1 MKNSNETLE
10 IEYFT
15 ETDAEA
21 VRWQKVKK
29 LFEAASALAGNERE
43 SFLQKACDS
52 DRDLH
57 LEVKK
62 LLATFEDAENFLE
75 NPAAA
80 EVASMFERNETPVG
94 IHTTGEAK
102 TGSFVAGTVLASRY
116 RISGLLGRGG
126 MGEVYKAEDIKL
138 SQTVALKFLPDKLQT
153 DPAALER
160 FHAEVRT
167 ARQVSHPNVCR
178 VFDIGEIDGRH
189 FLSME
194 YIDGDDL
201 SSLLRRVGRL
211 SSERAVEISRQL
223 CVGMSAIHKA
233 GILHRD
239 FKPANVIID
248 SKGKARITDFG
259 IAGFEAE
266 ISKDTL
272 RVGTP
277 AYMSPE
283 QITGREVSHKSDIY
297 SLGLV
302 LYEIFTGKQAFS
314 ADSIPE
320 LIRKQQTETPT
331 NPSDFVKDI
340 DPLVEN
346 VIFQCLEKDPA
357 DRPSSALHVAM
368 ALPGGNPLQIALDAG
383 QTPSPEMIAATPKK
397 GALRPNIAL
406 FCLVGFVAMLL
417 LIVYFNGFSRTYSF
431 IPLEKSPEVLAEK
444 AQTMIKSFG
453 YTEKPADIKYRFDFN
468 DAFTKYAAENEAMSD
483 IGARLRTGQPYV
495 MVLTYRQSPQPL
507 EPWYTRRVF
516 FFDPPFNVPGMINV
530 YTDTTGRLIEFSAV
544 PPSTTGRRAE
554 TPPGAPVDWAKFFA
568 EAGLDINKFEKT
580 APVWTPPVVF
590 DERTAWNGVMADF
603 ADIPI
608 RIETAAFEGKPVY
621 FRVVAPW
628 NKPAQELHTIVPDD
642 SWGTFIML
650 GVLTMILVGVISL
663 VWHNVKTGRADLRG
677 TYRIVLFSLAIGLL
691 TSLIQSDHTITAY
704 SEFSI
709 LSSILKDVLYLSVIA
724 GLVYCALEPFVRRW
738 WSEYLISWSRLL
750 AGDFRDPM
758 IGRDIL
764 LGGFIGVLGGMVR
777 HLGNFTKEFG
787 FGEKRVIDSLFM
799 ADATNNLARSMGV
812 LLENVQGSVITALS
826 MLMTILIFYFFTR
839 NKKISMVSFGLLLYL
854 VSFLDGI
861 DHAIDSLVAFI
872 SIFLLLTALNRFGL
886 LAMISFMFFS
896 RIAVVHPMTFDP
908 ANILFPQT
916 IATLVITFGIIAY
929 AAYISIGG
937 QKMWQTKFLEETN

>member
-1 MKNSNETLE
+1 MKNPNETKE
-10 IEYFT
+10 TENFT
-15 ETDAEA
+15 AAGELAE
-21 VRWQKVKK
+21 RWQKVKK
-29 LFEAASALAGNERE
+29 LFETASVLAGKERE
-43 SFLQKACDS
+43 NFLQKACGADEDLRGEVEKLIASFEDS
-52 DRDLH
+52 D
-57 LEVKK
+57 
-62 LLATFEDAENFLE
+62 TFLE

-80 EVASMFERNETPVG
+80 EVASMFEDKETPAVNR
-94 IHTTGEAK
+94 TTGEIK
-102 TGSFVAGTVLASRY
+102 NGSFVAGTVLASRY
-116 RISGLLGRGG
+116 RILGLVGKGG

-138 SQTVALKFLPDKLQT
+138 AQTVALKFLPDRLQK
-153 DPAALER
+153 DSAALER

-167 ARQVSHPNVCR
+167 ARAVAHPNVCR
-178 VFDIGEIDGRH
+178 VFDIGETRGRT

-194 YIDGDDL
+194 FIDGDDL

-211 SSERAVEISRQL
+211 SSERAVEIARQL
-223 CVGMSAIHKA
+223 CVGLSAIHKA

-259 IAGFEAE
+259 IAGLEAE
-266 ISKDTL
+266 IAKDNL
-272 RVGTP
+272 RAGTP

-283 QITGREVSHKSDIY
+283 QITGSDVSQKSDIY

-302 LYEIFTGKQAFS
+302 LYEIFTGKQAFQ

-320 LIRKQQTETPT
+320 LIRKQQTATPT
-331 NPSDFVKDI
+331 NPSDFVKGI
-340 DPLVEN
+340 DPLVES
-346 VIFQCLEKDPA
+346 VISQCLEKDPA
-357 DRPSSALHVAM
+357 DRPPSALHVAM
-368 ALPGGNPLQIALDAG
+368 ALPGGNPMQIALDAG

-406 FCLVGFVAMLL
+406 FCLAGFVAMLL
-417 LIVYFNGFSRTYSF
+417 LIVYFNGFNRTYSF
-431 IPLEKSPEVLAEK
+431 IPLEKTPEVLAEK

-483 IGARLRTGQPYV
+483 IGERLRTGQPYV

-544 PPSTTGRRAE
+544 PPSMS
-554 TPPGAPVDWAKFFA
+554 GAKTDRPPVDWSKFFA

-580 APVWTPPVVF
+580 EPVWTPPVAF

-608 RIETAAFEGKPVY
+608 RIEAAAFEGKPVY

-628 NKPAQELHTIVPDD
+628 NKPTQELHTIVPDNR
-642 SWGTFIML
+642 WGTLIML

-677 TYRIVLFSLAIGLL
+677 TYRIVLFSLAIQFLI
-691 TSLIQSDHTITAY
+691 SLIQSDHTITATT
-704 SEFSI
+704 EFPI
-709 LSSILKDVLYLSVIA
+709 LLAILKDVLYLSVIA
-724 GLVYCALEPFVRRW
+724 GLIYCALEPFVRRW

-764 LGGFIGVLGGMVR
+764 VGGFIGVLGGMVR
-777 HLGNFTKEFG
+777 HLGNFAKEFG
-787 FGEKRVIDSLFM
+787 FGEKRVITGDFM

-812 LLENVQGSVITALS
+812 LLESVQGSVLSALS

-839 NKKISMVSFGLLLYL
+839 NKKISLALFGFIPFI
-854 VSFLDGI
+854 VGVLDGN
-861 DHAIDSLVAFI
+861 DHPVDLLIGIILISLLV
-872 SIFLLLTALNRFGL
+872 TALNRFGL
-886 LAMISFMFFS
+886 LAVISFMFFG
-896 RIAVVHPMTFDP
+896 RVAFLHPLIFDP

-916 IATLVITFGIIAY
+916 IATLVIIFGIIAY

-937 QKMWQTKFLEETN
+937 QKTWQERYFDEKN